1 MPTFKRALVALDRS
15 EMDAQLLRFL
25 KLHAAALGIQKL
37 YVLHVMRDFSAPSQ
51 IDADFQQRFAPEI
64 PPDEQVEKAL
74 GQQLQ
79 DQLGANPG
87 FEVDLDVREGKPYEK
102 LLHWLGLK
110 RIDLLLLGK
119 KAISEGSGITAKR
132 VARHA
137 ECAVLFLPQDAP
149 GQVGQIVVANDFSEN
164 AERALK
170 TSLSLSS
177 KMGELPVHSLYIV
190 DLPPDNYYSTS
201 SDQGY
206 PALLLE
212 SAKEAG
218 AQFRDRLGIA
228 EGRVIEAY
236 RENPNNR
243 LSAHLLA
250 YADEQPN
257 AMIVMGAKG
266 HSALQAFLFGSVTE
280 QLAQAVARQPL
291 LIVR

>member
-25 KLHAAALGIQKL
+25 KQQAAAFGIQKL

-51 IDADFQQRFAPEI
+51 IDADFQQRFAPEM

-74 GQQLQ
+74 AEQLQ
-79 DQLGANPG
+79 DLLGANPG

-102 LLHWLGLK
+102 LLHWLGIK

-119 KAISEGSGITAKR
+119 KALSEGSGITAKR

-137 ECAVLFLPQDAP
+137 SCAVLFLPQDAP
-149 GQVGQIVVANDFSEN
+149 EQVGHIVVANDFSEN

-170 TSLSLSS
+170 TSLSLAG

-190 DLPPDNYYSTS
+190 DFPPDNYYSS
-201 SDQGY
+201 PDQGY
-206 PALLLE
+206 PALLME
-212 SAKEAG
+212 AAKDAG
-218 AQFRDRLGIA
+218 SQFRDRLGIA
-228 EGRVIEAY
+228 EGRIIEAY
-236 RENPNNR
+236 RKNPDNR
-243 LSAHLLA
+243 LIAQLLA
-250 YADEQPN
+250 YADEQTN

-280 QLAQAVARQPL
+280 QLAEAVARQPL